1 MTTESTTPHMTQ
13 IREHL
18 LGVLGDLRAMGRNH
32 EGKVLDPEQVKSQVA
47 LANAMKGVGDTLID
61 SAKVEVDYIR
71 ATGAPKSDFLE
82 PPVAALH
89 RPPTTPTPHNPFP
102 VSVRHSMAD

>member
-1 MTTESTTPHMTQ
+1 MTTQSTAPHITQ

-18 LGVLGDLRAMGRNH
+18 LGMLGDLRAMGRTD
-32 EGKVLDPEQVKSQVA
+32 KPLDPEQVKAQVS

-71 ATGAPKSDFLE
+71 AVGAPKSDFLE
-82 PPVAALH
+82 PAVATLPA
-89 RPPTTPTPHNPFP
+89 PSGSPTPHNPFP
-102 VSVRHSMAD
+102 VSARNRLGG

>member
-1 MTTESTTPHMTQ
+1 MTQ

-18 LGVLGDLRAMGRNH
+18 LGVLGDLRAMGRD
-32 EGKVLDPEQVKSQVA
+32 GKALDPEQVKAQVA
-47 LANAMKGVGDTLID
+47 RANAMKGVGDTLIE

-82 PPVAALH
+82 PAVAALP
-89 RPPTTPTPHNPFP
+89 RPSETPTPHNPFP
-102 VSVRHSMAD
+102 VSVRHTLEG